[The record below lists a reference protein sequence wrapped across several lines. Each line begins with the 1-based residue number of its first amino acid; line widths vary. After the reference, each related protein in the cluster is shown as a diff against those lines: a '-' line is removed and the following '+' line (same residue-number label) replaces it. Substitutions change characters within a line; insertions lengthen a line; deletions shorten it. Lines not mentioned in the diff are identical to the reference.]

1 MTNRWKLTLV
11 AGIAAAGI
19 AAYAAGPFS
28 NPKVIQALNLTP
40 EQQQKLQDMSYQNR
54 KQALD
59 RRHDMELKRLDME
72 RELDKDNPDP
82 AVLDRLIDEQSALRA
97 KSGKAR
103 VQNMLAMKKVLT
115 PEQWTKAKAL
125 FKERRAERMG
135 RDGGGNRGRQGGRGQ
150 GSGGRGGGYGQDGP
164 GLGPMPETEKDT
176 P

>member
-19 AAYAAGPFS
+19 AAYAAGPFG

-40 EQQQKLQDMSYQNR
+40 DQQQKLQDMSYQNR

-59 RRHDMELKRLDME
+59 LRHDMELKRLDMQ
-72 RELDKDNPDP
+72 REFDKDNPDVT
-82 AVLDRLIDEQSALRA
+82 VLDKLIDEQSALRA
-97 KSGKAR
+97 KAGKAR
-103 VQNMLAMKKVLT
+103 VQNMLAIKKVLT

-125 FKERRAERMG
+125 LKERRAERMG
-135 RDGGGNRGRQGGRGQ
+135 RGGGGNRGRQGGHGQ
-150 GSGGRGGGYGQDGP
+150 GFGGRGGGYGLDAPGP
-164 GLGPMPETEKDT
+164 TAGPETDT

>member
-1 MTNRWKLTLV
+1 MTNRWKLVLA

-19 AAYAAGPFS
+19 AAYAAGPFG

-59 RRHDMELKRLDME
+59 IRHDMALKRLDME
-72 RELDKDNPDP
+72 REFDKDNPDA

-97 KSGKAR
+97 KAGKAR
-103 VQNMLAMKKVLT
+103 VQNMLAMKKILT
-115 PEQWTKAKAL
+115 PEQWTKARVL
-125 FKERRAERMG
+125 FKEHRAERMG
-135 RDGGGNRGRQGGRGQ
+135 RRGGGNGGSRGGRGQ
-150 GSGGRGGGYGQDGP
+150 GFGGRDGGRGQDGP
-164 GLGPMPETEKDT
+164 GPGSMSGPEKDT